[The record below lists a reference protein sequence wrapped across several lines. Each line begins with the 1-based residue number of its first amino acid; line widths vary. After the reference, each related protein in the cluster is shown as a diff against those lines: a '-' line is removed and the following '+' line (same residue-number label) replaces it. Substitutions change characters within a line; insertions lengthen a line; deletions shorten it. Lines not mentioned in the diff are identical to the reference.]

1 MPADTPGFCGS
12 LARVTLTELRYI
24 VALSRERHFGRAAEA
39 CFVSQPTLSVGIKKL
54 EDELGVTLFER
65 SAGEVTLTPV
75 GESIVAQAARVLEEA
90 AAIKTLAQQGRDQLS
105 GPLRL
110 GAIYTIGPYLLP
122 HLIPALHQT
131 APQMP
136 LLIEENFTARLS
148 ESLKQGEL
156 DAIIIALPFEEAGV
170 ITEALYDEPFQVAL
184 PAGHPWSKRK
194 TIAADELA
202 QETLLLLGSG
212 HCFRDQVM
220 QACPALHRFSALAGS
235 LQKTLEGSS
244 LETIRHMVASG
255 AGITVLPCTA
265 VGAAQ
270 QESKLLAFRPFAKP
284 VPGRRVALAWR
295 KSFPRPQALEALRQA
310 VLACDLPCVA
320 KLPVEQ

>member
-1 MPADTPGFCGS
+1 
-12 LARVTLTELRYI
+12 VTLTELRYI

-39 CFVSQPTLSVGIKKL
+39 CFVSQPTLSVGIRKL
-54 EDELGVTLFER
+54 EDELGVALFER
-65 SAGEVTLTPV
+65 STGEVTLTAV
-75 GESIVAQAARVLEEA
+75 GASIVAQAARVLEEA
-90 AAIKTLAQQGRDQLS
+90 AAIKGLAQQGRDQLT

-122 HLIPALHQT
+122 NLIPALHQA
-131 APQMP
+131 APNMP

-156 DAIIIALPFEEAGV
+156 DAIIVALPFEEAGV
-170 ITEALYDEPFQVAL
+170 VTQALYDEPFQVAL
-184 PAGHPWSKRK
+184 PAGHPWARRK
-194 TIAADELA
+194 SIAADELA

-220 QACPALHRFSALAGS
+220 QACPALQRFSASAGS

-270 QESKLLAFRPFAKP
+270 QESRLLAFRPFAEP

-295 KSFPRPQALEALRQA
+295 RSFPRPQALEVLRQA

-320 KLPVEQ
+320 KLPGRQ